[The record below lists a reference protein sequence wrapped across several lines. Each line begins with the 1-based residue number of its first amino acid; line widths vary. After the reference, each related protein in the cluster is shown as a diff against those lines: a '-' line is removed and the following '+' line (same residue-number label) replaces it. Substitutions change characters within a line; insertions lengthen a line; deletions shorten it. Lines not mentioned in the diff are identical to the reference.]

1 MCLEMIRTK
10 QYTECLICG
19 KQGIE
24 QAGDILPD
32 KGILIQVIHE
42 DGNICKF
49 VEYSSISTFLD
60 RSKKQNPRIVSCPI
74 CGQNGRIGNFRPSKD
89 KNFHAWRYYIEHE
102 QIDGYWGKK
111 NKNRKHRRCYL
122 TNDQKNALIKKLGR
136 NTNVRI

>member
-1 MCLEMIRTK
+1 MLFLVVQRFQRKNGLQNMMLFLIMCLEMIRTK

-60 RSKKQNPRIVSCPI
+60 RSKKQNPRMISCPI
-74 CGQNGRIGNFRPSKD
+74 CRQNGRIRNFRPSKS
-89 KNFHAWRYYIEHE
+89 
-102 QIDGYWGKK
+102 
-111 NKNRKHRRCYL
+111 
-122 TNDQKNALIKKLGR
+122 
-136 NTNVRI
+136 VV

>member
-10 QYTECLICG
+10 QYTECLICD

-60 RSKKQNPRIVSCPI
+60 RSKKQNPRMVSCPI
-74 CGQNGRIGNFRPSKD
+74 CRQIGRIGNFRPSKD
-89 KNFHAWRYYIEHE
+89 KNFHAWRSYIEHE

-111 NKNRKHRRCYL
+111 NKVRKHRRCYL
-122 TNDQKNALIKKLGR
+122 TNDQKNDLIKELGR